1 MKANS
6 DKSDLIMS
14 CNEPTT
20 AMIDGLYIESNK
32 TEVLLDIQ
40 IDQELKFDE
49 YVNCVRKLNALAR
62 IESFF

>member
-6 DKSDLIMS
+6 DKSHLKMS

-20 AMIDGLYIESNK
+20 AMIDGLYNESNK

-40 IDQELKFDE
+40 INQELKFDE
-49 YVNCVRKLNALAR
+49 YVN
-62 IESFF
+62 

>member
-6 DKSDLIMS
+6 DKSHLIMS

-20 AMIDGLYIESNK
+20 AMIDGLYNESNK

-49 YVNCVRKLNALAR
+49 NVN
-62 IESFF
+62 